1 MAVSPPPAPSSIDLS
16 GLPPRVVEAAAR
28 VLALCREELRSEP
41 RPEAPE
47 EVELRVREATN
58 EFARDVMGA
67 VIENRDDGASRIERD
82 GQSWFR
88 VAVTPKT
95 IMTSLGPVTY
105 RRARYRS
112 GASGASPVPVDE
124 SLGLV
129 DDYLTRPA
137 AELGLLMMG
146 RCTAREAAA
155 FFAKTGA
162 MTPSVST
169 LQRLTLSMH
178 ECWESL
184 GPETLG
190 SIREAEGIPQDATTA
205 SVSLDGVMVPLRP
218 GEDGRAKASW
228 REAACGTVSFH
239 DAEGKR
245 LKTLYLGR
253 MPESGKLTLKAQ
265 LASEV
270 AHIRRARPEIGIV
283 AIADGAADNWTFLE
297 TLSPETEVI
306 DFWHACEH
314 LQTAS
319 DHAVAPGWF
328 EKYREIL
335 RHDPRGV
342 AKVIRALR
350 HLRDAAAAPDRAET
364 ERELA
369 FFRKHRHRMRYH
381 ALKEEGIAIGSG
393 VVEAANKTLVTQR
406 MKRSGMRWRIV
417 GGQAVLTF
425 RALIKSGRFERAW
438 KALISATDT
447 PANDNISPRAA
458 AMAIAALAVP
468 VLRENMGRVG
478 QSRQRCVMELC
489 SMSTWT
495 FKEPQYGQYG
505 PLGQRWASIH
515 LSAAPSV
522 GNMAAIS
529 ISEIPLRC
537 AGRGAR
543 SGGGVDAR
551 LLRRRSRQPRQRG
564 GAVGDPRRC
573 RRGGDG
579 SFYTRRRAHRRRPR
593 KEEPPAQPAGAR
605 GGGLP

>member
-1 MAVSPPPAPSSIDLS
+1 MSVSRSPAPSSIDLS
-16 GLPPRVVEAAAR
+16 GVPAR
-28 VLALCREELRSEP
+28 VAEAVAQVVAVCHEQFRSDP
-41 RPEAPE
+41 CPEAFE
-47 EVELRVREATN
+47 EAELRVRETMNALAC
-58 EFARDVMGA
+58 ELLGA
-67 VIENRDDGASRIERD
+67 VIEKRDDGASRIERD

-88 VAVTPKT
+88 VAATPRT
-95 IMTSLGPVTY
+95 IMTSLGPLTY

-112 GASGASPVPVDE
+112 GASGSSPVPVDE

-137 AELGLLMMG
+137 AQLGLLMMG
-146 RCTAREAAA
+146 HCTAREAAA

-218 GEDGRAKASW
+218 GEDGRAEASW

-239 DAEGKR
+239 DADGKR
-245 LKTLYLGR
+245 MKTLYLGR
-253 MPESGKLTLKAQ
+253 MPQSGKLTLKAQ

-283 AIADGAADNWTFLE
+283 AVADGATDNWTFLE

-319 DHAVAPGWF
+319 DHAVALGWF

-350 HLRDAAAAPDRAET
+350 HLRDAAATPDRAEI

-406 MKRSGMRWRIV
+406 MKRSGMRWRIA

-425 RALIKSGRFERAW
+425 RALIKSARFDRAW
-438 KALISATDT
+438 KAIIGATDI
-447 PANDNISPRAA
+447 PANDNINPCAVI
-458 AMAIAALAVP
+458 AIAA
-468 VLRENMGRVG
+468 
-478 QSRQRCVMELC
+478 
-489 SMSTWT
+489 
-495 FKEPQYGQYG
+495 
-505 PLGQRWASIH
+505 
-515 LSAAPSV
+515 
-522 GNMAAIS
+522 
-529 ISEIPLRC
+529 
-537 AGRGAR
+537 
-543 SGGGVDAR
+543 
-551 LLRRRSRQPRQRG
+551 
-564 GAVGDPRRC
+564 
-573 RRGGDG
+573 
-579 SFYTRRRAHRRRPR
+579 
-593 KEEPPAQPAGAR
+593 
-605 GGGLP
+605 

>member
-88 VAVTPKT
+88 VAVTPDHD
-95 IMTSLGPVTY
+95 LA
-105 RRARYRS
+105 RRCSSALPQRRERGIACRS
-112 GASGASPVPVDE
+112 TPGRH
-124 SLGLV
+124 
-129 DDYLTRPA
+129 DYQ
-137 AELGLLMMG
+137 LLMMG
-146 RCTAREAAA
+146 TARPGKRRR
-155 FFAKTGA
+155 AKTGA

-270 AHIRRARPEIGIV
+270 AHIRRARPGAWRRRDPV
-283 AIADGAADNWTFLE
+283 AR
-297 TLSPETEVI
+297 
-306 DFWHACEH
+306 H
-314 LQTAS
+314 

-328 EKYREIL
+328 HNMPSAGRCDFSPAG
-335 RHDPRGV
+335 R
-342 AKVIRALR
+342 
-350 HLRDAAAAPDRAET
+350 DRANSPSS
-364 ERELA
+364 A
-369 FFRKHRHRMRYH
+369 SGHRMRYH
-381 ALKEEGIAIGSG
+381 ALKEEGIAIGS
-393 VVEAANKTLVTQR
+393 
-406 MKRSGMRWRIV
+406 
-417 GGQAVLTF
+417 QAWSLPT
-425 RALIKSGRFERAW
+425 RPD
-438 KALISATDT
+438 SA
-447 PANDNISPRAA
+447 
-458 AMAIAALAVP
+458 
-468 VLRENMGRVG
+468 
-478 QSRQRCVMELC
+478 
-489 SMSTWT
+489 
-495 FKEPQYGQYG
+495 
-505 PLGQRWASIH
+505 
-515 LSAAPSV
+515 
-522 GNMAAIS
+522 
-529 ISEIPLRC
+529 
-537 AGRGAR
+537 
-543 SGGGVDAR
+543 
-551 LLRRRSRQPRQRG
+551 
-564 GAVGDPRRC
+564 
-573 RRGGDG
+573 
-579 SFYTRRRAHRRRPR
+579 
-593 KEEPPAQPAGAR
+593 
-605 GGGLP
+605 

>member
-146 RCTAREAAA
+146 HCTAREAAA

-184 GPETLG
+184 GPEALG
-190 SIREAEGIPQDATTA
+190 GIREAEGIPQDATTA

-218 GEDGRAKASW
+218 GEDGRAEASW

-239 DAEGKR
+239 DADGKR

-253 MPESGKLTLKAQ
+253 MPQSGKLTLKAQ

-283 AIADGAADNWTFLE
+283 AVADGAADNWTFLE

-319 DHAVAPGWF
+319 DHAVALGWF

-350 HLRDAAAAPDRAET
+350 HLRDAAATPNFAAIE
-364 ERELA
+364 
-369 FFRKHRHRMRYH
+369 H
-381 ALKEEGIAIGSG
+381 IAAHC
-393 VVEAANKTLVTQR
+393 E
-406 MKRSGMRWRIV
+406 
-417 GGQAVLTF
+417 
-425 RALIKSGRFERAW
+425 
-438 KALISATDT
+438 
-447 PANDNISPRAA
+447 PCSPRCSKT
-458 AMAIAALAVP
+458 
-468 VLRENMGRVG
+468 
-478 QSRQRCVMELC
+478 SR
-489 SMSTWT
+489 T
-495 FKEPQYGQYG
+495 
-505 PLGQRWASIH
+505 
-515 LSAAPSV
+515 
-522 GNMAAIS
+522 
-529 ISEIPLRC
+529 
-537 AGRGAR
+537 AR
-543 SGGGVDAR
+543 SR
-551 LLRRRSRQPRQRG
+551 TS
-564 GAVGDPRRC
+564 
-573 RRGGDG
+573 
-579 SFYTRRRAHRRRPR
+579 
-593 KEEPPAQPAGAR
+593 AG
-605 GGGLP
+605 

>member
-146 RCTAREAAA
+146 HCTAREAAA

-328 EKYREIL
+328 EKCREILKAQLASEVAHIRRARPEIGIVAIADGAADNWTFLETLSPETEVIDFWHACEHLQTASDHAVAPGWFEKCREIL

-350 HLRDAAAAPDRAET
+350 HLRDAAAAPDRAE
-364 ERELA
+364 ELA

-458 AMAIAALAVP
+458 AMAIAA
-468 VLRENMGRVG
+468 
-478 QSRQRCVMELC
+478 
-489 SMSTWT
+489 
-495 FKEPQYGQYG
+495 
-505 PLGQRWASIH
+505 
-515 LSAAPSV
+515 
-522 GNMAAIS
+522 
-529 ISEIPLRC
+529 
-537 AGRGAR
+537 
-543 SGGGVDAR
+543 
-551 LLRRRSRQPRQRG
+551 
-564 GAVGDPRRC
+564 
-573 RRGGDG
+573 
-579 SFYTRRRAHRRRPR
+579 
-593 KEEPPAQPAGAR
+593 
-605 GGGLP
+605 

>member
-1 MAVSPPPAPSSIDLS
+1 M
-16 GLPPRVVEAAAR
+16 
-28 VLALCREELRSEP
+28 LALCREELRSEP

-146 RCTAREAAA
+146 HCTAREAAA

-239 DAEGKR
+239 DAEGQAPEDPLSRPHAGERQAHAEGAACKR
-245 LKTLYLGR
+245 SRTH
-253 MPESGKLTLKAQ
+253 Q
-265 LASEV
+265 ASC
-270 AHIRRARPEIGIV
+270 APTIGIV
-283 AIADGAADNWTFLE
+283 AVADGAADNWTFLE
-297 TLSPETEVI
+297 TLSPEAEVI

-314 LQTAS
+314 LRTAS

-335 RHDPRGV
+335 RHNPRGV

-350 HLRDAAAAPDRAET
+350 HLRDAAATPDRAEI

-406 MKRSGMRWRIV
+406 MKRSVMRLADRRRTGCSDLPRPDQIRPLRAGMEGPDQRNRHT
-417 GGQAVLTF
+417 GQRQHPSTCSSHGNRCLNST
-425 RALIKSGRFERAW
+425 
-438 KALISATDT
+438 
-447 PANDNISPRAA
+447 NQAA
-458 AMAIAALAVP
+458 AITAMRDSHPLLAT
-468 VLRENMGRVG
+468 
-478 QSRQRCVMELC
+478 S
-489 SMSTWT
+489 S
-495 FKEPQYGQYG
+495 
-505 PLGQRWASIH
+505 
-515 LSAAPSV
+515 
-522 GNMAAIS
+522 
-529 ISEIPLRC
+529 
-537 AGRGAR
+537 
-543 SGGGVDAR
+543 
-551 LLRRRSRQPRQRG
+551 
-564 GAVGDPRRC
+564 
-573 RRGGDG
+573 
-579 SFYTRRRAHRRRPR
+579 
-593 KEEPPAQPAGAR
+593 EPPMT
-605 GGGLP
+605 

>member
-146 RCTAREAAA
+146 HCTAREAAA

-369 FFRKHRHRMRYH
+369 FCPQASPSHALPRPEGRGHRHRLRRGRSCQQDPGDTAHEALRH
-381 ALKEEGIAIGSG
+381 ALADRRRTGCSDLPRPDQIRPLRAGMEGPD
-393 VVEAANKTLVTQR
+393 QR
-406 MKRSGMRWRIV
+406 NRH
-417 GGQAVLTF
+417 T
-425 RALIKSGRFERAW
+425 
-438 KALISATDT
+438 
-447 PANDNISPRAA
+447 
-458 AMAIAALAVP
+458 
-468 VLRENMGRVG
+468 
-478 QSRQRCVMELC
+478 
-489 SMSTWT
+489 
-495 FKEPQYGQYG
+495 
-505 PLGQRWASIH
+505 GQRQHQSTCSSHGNRCLNSTNQAADITAMRDSH
-515 LSAAPSV
+515 PMSRSRSRGTGRSAA
-522 GNMAAIS
+522 GNATSCS
-529 ISEIPLRC
+529 ISRSRSTRPCSAPRYPC
-537 AGRGAR
+537 RRPGAR
-543 SGGGVDAR
+543 
-551 LLRRRSRQPRQRG
+551 
-564 GAVGDPRRC
+564 
-573 RRGGDG
+573 
-579 SFYTRRRAHRRRPR
+579 
-593 KEEPPAQPAGAR
+593 
-605 GGGLP
+605 

>member
-146 RCTAREAAA
+146 HCTAREAAA

-328 EKYREIL
+328 EKCREIL

-417 GGQAVLTF
+417 GEQAVLTF

-458 AMAIAALAVP
+458 AMAIAA
-468 VLRENMGRVG
+468 
-478 QSRQRCVMELC
+478 
-489 SMSTWT
+489 
-495 FKEPQYGQYG
+495 
-505 PLGQRWASIH
+505 
-515 LSAAPSV
+515 
-522 GNMAAIS
+522 
-529 ISEIPLRC
+529 
-537 AGRGAR
+537 
-543 SGGGVDAR
+543 
-551 LLRRRSRQPRQRG
+551 
-564 GAVGDPRRC
+564 
-573 RRGGDG
+573 
-579 SFYTRRRAHRRRPR
+579 
-593 KEEPPAQPAGAR
+593 
-605 GGGLP
+605 

>member
-1 MAVSPPPAPSSIDLS
+1 M
-16 GLPPRVVEAAAR
+16 
-28 VLALCREELRSEP
+28 
-41 RPEAPE
+41 
-47 EVELRVREATN
+47 
-58 EFARDVMGA
+58 
-67 VIENRDDGASRIERD
+67 
-82 GQSWFR
+82 
-88 VAVTPKT
+88 
-95 IMTSLGPVTY
+95 
-105 RRARYRS
+105 
-112 GASGASPVPVDE
+112 PVDE

-146 RCTAREAAA
+146 HCTAREAAA

-218 GEDGRAKASW
+218 GDDGRAKASW

-245 LKTLYLGR
+245 MKTLYLGR

-297 TLSPETEVI
+297 TLSPE
-306 DFWHACEH
+306 
-314 LQTAS
+314 
-319 DHAVAPGWF
+319 
-328 EKYREIL
+328 
-335 RHDPRGV
+335 
-342 AKVIRALR
+342 
-350 HLRDAAAAPDRAET
+350 
-364 ERELA
+364 
-369 FFRKHRHRMRYH
+369 
-381 ALKEEGIAIGSG
+381 EEGIAIGSG

-458 AMAIAALAVP
+458 AMAIAA
-468 VLRENMGRVG
+468 
-478 QSRQRCVMELC
+478 
-489 SMSTWT
+489 
-495 FKEPQYGQYG
+495 
-505 PLGQRWASIH
+505 
-515 LSAAPSV
+515 
-522 GNMAAIS
+522 
-529 ISEIPLRC
+529 
-537 AGRGAR
+537 
-543 SGGGVDAR
+543 
-551 LLRRRSRQPRQRG
+551 
-564 GAVGDPRRC
+564 
-573 RRGGDG
+573 
-579 SFYTRRRAHRRRPR
+579 
-593 KEEPPAQPAGAR
+593 
-605 GGGLP
+605 

>member
-1 MAVSPPPAPSSIDLS
+1 M
-16 GLPPRVVEAAAR
+16 
-28 VLALCREELRSEP
+28 
-41 RPEAPE
+41 
-47 EVELRVREATN
+47 RVREATN
-58 EFARDVMGA
+58 KFARDVMGA
-67 VIENRDDGASRIERD
+67 VIEKRDDGATRIERD

-95 IMTSLGPVTY
+95 IMTSLGPATY

-146 RCTAREAAA
+146 HCTAREAAA

-218 GEDGRAKASW
+218 GEDGRAEASW

-245 LKTLYLGR
+245 MKTLYLGR
-253 MPESGKLTLKAQ
+253 MPQSGKLTLKAQ

-283 AIADGAADNWTFLE
+283 AVADGAADNWTFLE

-319 DHAVAPGWF
+319 DHAVALGWF

-350 HLRDAAAAPDRAET
+350 HLRDAAATPDRAEI

-406 MKRSGMRWRIV
+406 MKRSGMRWRIA

-438 KALISATDT
+438 KAIIAATGT

-458 AMAIAALAVP
+458 AMAMTAPGLMLSLSAVALAPMRAAHARSKRPDLIRARKVRTACP
-468 VLRENMGRVG
+468 PAI
-478 QSRQRCVMELC
+478 RQRMPERFMRLRHQGLVGRLDHA
-489 SMSTWT
+489 
-495 FKEPQYGQYG
+495 QADGDALRLQG
-505 PLGQRWASIH
+505 VVAHAVRVRRW
-515 LSAAPSV
+515 P
-522 GNMAAIS
+522 
-529 ISEIPLRC
+529 EINN
-537 AGRGAR
+537 
-543 SGGGVDAR
+543 
-551 LLRRRSRQPRQRG
+551 LRRQVPDRVACRQ
-564 GAVGDPRRC
+564 ARRC
-573 RRGGDG
+573 PLPLAGKKRRKRACTGLSSRYDG
-579 SFYTRRRAHRRRPR
+579 TGTHRS
-593 KEEPPAQPAGAR
+593 E
-605 GGGLP
+605 

>member
-146 RCTAREAAA
+146 HCTAREAAA

-228 REAACGTVSFH
+228 REAACGSWWRGLRSPWTQTISPIWKNPT
-239 DAEGKR
+239 ARWRTCLALGL
-245 LKTLYLGR
+245 LKGRADWLG
-253 MPESGKLTLKAQ
+253 LAQ
-265 LASEV
+265 PV
-270 AHIRRARPEIGIV
+270 
-283 AIADGAADNWTFLE
+283 D
-297 TLSPETEVI
+297 
-306 DFWHACEH
+306 
-314 LQTAS
+314 
-319 DHAVAPGWF
+319 
-328 EKYREIL
+328 
-335 RHDPRGV
+335 
-342 AKVIRALR
+342 
-350 HLRDAAAAPDRAET
+350 
-364 ERELA
+364 
-369 FFRKHRHRMRYH
+369 
-381 ALKEEGIAIGSG
+381 AIGR
-393 VVEAANKTLVTQR
+393 QIDI
-406 MKRSGMRWRIV
+406 RI
-417 GGQAVLTF
+417 APCH
-425 RALIKSGRFERAW
+425 E
-438 KALISATDT
+438 
-447 PANDNISPRAA
+447 
-458 AMAIAALAVP
+458 
-468 VLRENMGRVG
+468 
-478 QSRQRCVMELC
+478 VMP
-489 SMSTWT
+489 TW
-495 FKEPQYGQYG
+495 P
-505 PLGQRWASIH
+505 
-515 LSAAPSV
+515 
-522 GNMAAIS
+522 
-529 ISEIPLRC
+529 
-537 AGRGAR
+537 
-543 SGGGVDAR
+543 
-551 LLRRRSRQPRQRG
+551 
-564 GAVGDPRRC
+564 
-573 RRGGDG
+573 
-579 SFYTRRRAHRRRPR
+579 
-593 KEEPPAQPAGAR
+593 PPAAT
-605 GGGLP
+605 

>member
-41 RPEAPE
+41 RPE

-146 RCTAREAAA
+146 HCTAREAAA

-253 MPESGKLTLKAQ
+253 MPESGKLTLKAHTSGEH
-265 LASEV
+265 APRS
-270 AHIRRARPEIGIV
+270 GSS
-283 AIADGAADNWTFLE
+283 
-297 TLSPETEVI
+297 LSPM
-306 DFWHACEH
+306 
-314 LQTAS
+314 
-319 DHAVAPGWF
+319 APPTTGPSWRPCRP
-328 EKYREIL
+328 K
-335 RHDPRGV
+335 PR
-342 AKVIRALR
+342 
-350 HLRDAAAAPDRAET
+350 
-364 ERELA
+364 
-369 FFRKHRHRMRYH
+369 
-381 ALKEEGIAIGSG
+381 
-393 VVEAANKTLVTQR
+393 
-406 MKRSGMRWRIV
+406 
-417 GGQAVLTF
+417 
-425 RALIKSGRFERAW
+425 
-438 KALISATDT
+438 
-447 PANDNISPRAA
+447 
-458 AMAIAALAVP
+458 
-468 VLRENMGRVG
+468 
-478 QSRQRCVMELC
+478 
-489 SMSTWT
+489 
-495 FKEPQYGQYG
+495 
-505 PLGQRWASIH
+505 
-515 LSAAPSV
+515 
-522 GNMAAIS
+522 
-529 ISEIPLRC
+529 
-537 AGRGAR
+537 
-543 SGGGVDAR
+543 
-551 LLRRRSRQPRQRG
+551 
-564 GAVGDPRRC
+564 
-573 RRGGDG
+573 
-579 SFYTRRRAHRRRPR
+579 
-593 KEEPPAQPAGAR
+593 
-605 GGGLP
+605 

>member
-28 VLALCREELRSEP
+28 VLALCRELRSEP

-228 REAACGTVSFH
+228 REAARGTVSFH

-283 AIADGAADNWTFLE
+283 AIADGAPPHPGGFLLE
-297 TLSPETEVI
+297 ARTGVREAAAHMKDLAERFAELRNAI
-306 DFWHACEH
+306 MR
-314 LQTAS
+314 L
-319 DHAVAPGWF
+319 PGNPSCD
-328 EKYREIL
+328 ERAGL
-335 RHDPRGV
+335 RHQLFHLEHTLMSARGSLDDV
-342 AKVIRALR
+342 V
-350 HLRDAAAAPDRAET
+350 
-364 ERELA
+364 
-369 FFRKHRHRMRYH
+369 
-381 ALKEEGIAIGSG
+381 IAIID
-393 VVEAANKTLVTQR
+393 AND
-406 MKRSGMRWRIV
+406 
-417 GGQAVLTF
+417 AVL
-425 RALIKSGRFERAW
+425 
-438 KALISATDT
+438 
-447 PANDNISPRAA
+447 
-458 AMAIAALAVP
+458 
-468 VLRENMGRVG
+468 
-478 QSRQRCVMELC
+478 
-489 SMSTWT
+489 
-495 FKEPQYGQYG
+495 
-505 PLGQRWASIH
+505 
-515 LSAAPSV
+515 
-522 GNMAAIS
+522 
-529 ISEIPLRC
+529 
-537 AGRGAR
+537 
-543 SGGGVDAR
+543 
-551 LLRRRSRQPRQRG
+551 
-564 GAVGDPRRC
+564 
-573 RRGGDG
+573 
-579 SFYTRRRAHRRRPR
+579 
-593 KEEPPAQPAGAR
+593 
-605 GGGLP
+605 